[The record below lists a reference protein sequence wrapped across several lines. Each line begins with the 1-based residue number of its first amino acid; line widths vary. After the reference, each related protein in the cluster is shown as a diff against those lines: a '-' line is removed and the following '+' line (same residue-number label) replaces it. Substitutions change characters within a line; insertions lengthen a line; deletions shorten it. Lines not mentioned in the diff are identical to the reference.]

1 MHYLKLSED
10 KYVEVDGDNSRVIV
24 LSKEIKQAQDNLHA
38 AQQELERCSA
48 ELVSTDG
55 LDEKQREAVEQ
66 FNAGLA
72 IDGRTQ
78 EVAELTAKLSE
89 LETINGQINHT

>member
-1 MHYLKLSED
+1 MQYLKLSDD
-10 KYVEVDGDNSRVIV
+10 KYLEIDDQDNSRVIV
-24 LSKEIKQAQDNLHA
+24 LSKEIKQAQDNLYA

-72 IDGRTQ
+72 VEGRTQ
-78 EVAELTAKLSE
+78 EVSELTARLSE
-89 LETINGQINHT
+89 LKAING

>member
-1 MHYLKLSED
+1 MQYLKLSED
-10 KYVEVDGDNSRVIV
+10 KYVEVDGDNSRIIV
-24 LSKEIKQAQDNLHA
+24 LSKEIKQVQDNLYA

-48 ELVSTDG
+48 ELVSADG

-78 EVAELTAKLSE
+78 EVAELTARLYE
-89 LETINGQINHT
+89 LETING

>member
-1 MHYLKLSED
+1 MWRLTTKTTVGSLFYLKRL
-10 KYVEVDGDNSRVIV
+10 NRLRTICT
-24 LSKEIKQAQDNLHA
+24 LHSK
-38 AQQELERCSA
+38 ELERCSA